1 LHEDNVELFEKL
13 CHSEEKRF
21 RSKKHLE
28 DCKRIYNELCLLRH
42 KSDRLNQVKNVIGKI
57 MKEFFKNKKSSNT
70 NGNSNSGEEDLNKM
84 IETMCVTNDHPV
96 LKALSHSEIEENLTK
111 LPIDDLKKIKKLA
124 DDNYTKNIT
133 SEIKELEAKFEN
145 MWNHVGNF
153 VHPDVVKSKNEMENK
168 LIKTWGDVEQRKKY
182 SHIDLCSMIDGFDP
196 VRGTKVSGS
205 RGYFLKG
212 PLVFLAHAIQ
222 MYGLHFLIK
231 KGYTAVQ
238 TPYFMN
244 KTAMKGVAQQSQF
257 DDELYKVHGKWM
269 NTNPDKDE
277 DAAEEKYLI
286 ATSEQPLAA
295 MYSNETIDVEQ
306 EPIKIA
312 GYSTCFR
319 QEAGSHG
326 RDTRGI
332 FRVHQ
337 YEKIEQFIYC
347 NPDQSEKIF
356 HQLQDICCEFYESL
370 NIPYRIVSIVSGEIN
385 NAASIKHD
393 IEGFFPSGG
402 EFRELVSCS
411 NCTDYQARAAK
422 TKMGKK
428 GAAKTPFCHMLNSTL
443 CAITRTICIILELYQ
458 DHDLKGIKV
467 PEVLKKFMP
476 EEYENLIPFVDNE
489 VTAK

>member
-1 LHEDNVELFEKL
+1 
-13 CHSEEKRF
+13 
-21 RSKKHLE
+21 
-28 DCKRIYNELCLLRH
+28 
-42 KSDRLNQVKNVIGKI
+42 
-57 MKEFFKNKKSSNT
+57 
-70 NGNSNSGEEDLNKM
+70 
-84 IETMCVTNDHPV
+84 
-96 LKALSHSEIEENLTK
+96 
-111 LPIDDLKKIKKLA
+111 
-124 DDNYTKNIT
+124 
-133 SEIKELEAKFEN
+133 
-145 MWNHVGNF
+145 
-153 VHPDVVKSKNEMENK
+153 
-168 LIKTWGDVEQRKKY
+168 
-182 SHIDLCSMIDGFDP
+182 
-196 VRGTKVSGS
+196 
-205 RGYFLKG
+205 
-212 PLVFLAHAIQ
+212 
-222 MYGLHFLIK
+222 
-231 KGYTAVQ
+231 
-238 TPYFMN
+238 MN

-411 NCTDYQARAAK
+411 NC
-422 TKMGKK
+422 
-428 GAAKTPFCHMLNSTL
+428 
-443 CAITRTICIILELYQ
+443 
-458 DHDLKGIKV
+458 
-467 PEVLKKFMP
+467 
-476 EEYENLIPFVDNE
+476 
-489 VTAK
+489 